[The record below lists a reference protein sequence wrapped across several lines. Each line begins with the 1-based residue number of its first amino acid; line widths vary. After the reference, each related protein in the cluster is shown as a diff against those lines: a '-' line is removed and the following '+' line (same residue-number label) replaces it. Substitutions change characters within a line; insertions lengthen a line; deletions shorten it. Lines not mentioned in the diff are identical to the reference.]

1 MDKALHEAKINTSWI
16 QSNEEWDAAMRDFVA
31 RILDASSRNKFVP
44 IFLPVAQQIARLGA
58 INSLTQTLLK
68 LTCPGV
74 PDIYQG
80 NEIWDYSL
88 VDPDNRRPID
98 YNLRRQM
105 LDVLTS
111 ATADELMRAWPDG
124 RIKLFL
130 TQRVLRF
137 RRENADLFQRGE
149 YLPLHTSGTFA
160 ECCLSFARRLAD
172 KWIVVIAPRL
182 SARIGF
188 PPVGKLW
195 KDTTIEFPET
205 VPLKR
210 VHDLFTCHPLSLRD
224 RKAKLADAL
233 SILPFGIITGS

>member
-1 MDKALHEAKINTSWI
+1 
-16 QSNEEWDAAMRDFVA
+16 
-31 RILDASSRNKFVP
+31 
-44 IFLPVAQQIARLGA
+44 
-58 INSLTQTLLK
+58 LLK
-68 LTCPGV
+68 LTSPGV

-98 YNLRRQM
+98 YTLRRQM
-105 LDVLTS
+105 LDVLPNTKP
-111 ATADELMRAWPDG
+111 DELMQAWPDG

-137 RRENADLFQRGE
+137 RREHADLFQRGE

-160 ECCLSFARRLAD
+160 ECCVSFARRLAD

-195 KDTTIEFPET
+195 KDTTIELPET
-205 VPLKR
+205 LPLAQA
-210 VHDLFTCHPLSLRD
+210 HDLFKCRPLPSRG
-224 RKAKLADAL
+224 REVKLADAL
-233 SILPFGIITGS
+233 SILPFAVITNL